1 MSRWNLDAP
10 QGLNARGHRKALQGL
25 NARGHRKAL
34 QDLNARGDRNRRQAK
49 NVRRWTKRRSKTK
62 KIAAIF
68 FAAIAFFC
76 LNSCQSLK
84 GAAAPIA
91 VFDARVCECPPES
104 GWQGLGVEFVAVNL
118 CGRPVQRA
126 AFFASVAAKEEDIGD
141 GAFSEA
147 SWTLENGLDAGEERT
162 VFIPLEG
169 LDDSVETDDLEI
181 ECVRVE
187 SAVFEEGEL
196 WPRCN

>member
-1 MSRWNLDAP
+1 MSRRNLDAP
-10 QGLNARGHRKALQGL
+10 QGLNARGHRKALQDL

-49 NVRRWTKRRSKTK
+49 NVRRNVFL
-62 KIAAIF
+62 AV
-68 FAAIAFFC
+68 IAFFC

-91 VFDARVCECPPES
+91 VFDARVCESPPES

-126 AFFASVAAKEEDIGD
+126 AFFASVAAKEDDIGD
-141 GAFSEA
+141 GSFSES
-147 SWTLENGLDAGEERT
+147 SWTLEDGLDAGEERT

-169 LDDSVETDDLEI
+169 LDDSVEADDLEI